1 MSITTCQEWH
11 VKSDSREISRNEL
24 QVKGQ
29 KCQVRSDMSGVTSQ
43 ELQVKRSKS
52 RKRNQ
57 SDK

>member
-1 MSITTCQEWH
+1 MSRVIWQIYN
-11 VKSDSREISRNEL
+11 SRDISRNEL

-29 KCQVRSDMSGVTSQ
+29 KYQVRSDMSGVTSQ
-43 ELQVKRSKS
+43 ELQVKQSKS